1 MEDRGQN
8 SEVGMIKQRARGKE
22 HRAEGMLHGAEI
34 FEFGS
39 GNAEKREGEKVGERV
54 RAERL
59 GLR

>member
-8 SEVGMIKQRARGKE
+8 SEVGIIKQRARGKE

-39 GNAEKREGEKVGERV
+39 GNAEKREGERI
-54 RAERL
+54 RR
-59 GLR
+59 

>member
-39 GNAEKREGEKVGERV
+39 GNAEVGRYT
-54 RAERL
+54 RY
-59 GLR
+59 GLRDTE